1 MLISIVSK
9 FIFFPF
15 FQGEDFWNV
24 PAKKIYAI
32 TFSDYQKKKNK
43 GIGAEGKTKDI
54 NQRESLWIWTCWTK
68 YQRNWMTQLKCV
80 KVTAYCPLALKKIL
94 SAVSVLRWHALSQ
107 SLAAV
112 SDCLFAHL
120 VQRGGMGRMGVAQYA
135 KAMMEEKSIS
145 L

>member
-1 MLISIVSK
+1 MFQQKKSTPLPSLITK
-9 FIFFPF
+9 R
-15 FQGEDFWNV
+15 
-24 PAKKIYAI
+24 
-32 TFSDYQKKKNK
+32 KKNK
-43 GIGAEGKTKDI
+43 RIGAEGKTKDI

-68 YQRNWMTQLKCV
+68 YQSNWMTQLKCV

-94 SAVSVLRWHALSQ
+94 SAVYVLRWHALSQ

-112 SDCLFAHL
+112 SDCLVAHL